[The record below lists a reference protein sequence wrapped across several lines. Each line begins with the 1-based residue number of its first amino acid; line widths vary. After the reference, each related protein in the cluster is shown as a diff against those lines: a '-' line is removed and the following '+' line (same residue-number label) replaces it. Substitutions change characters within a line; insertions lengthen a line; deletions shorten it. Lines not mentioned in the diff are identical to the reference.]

1 MPNQYFLIS
10 FNINFCCTWKQKLLV
25 CKWLI
30 LYNVC
35 TVIFVPKAHN
45 HKFNP
50 ISIHYWLQSINK
62 INLLLDAKHDEKEL
76 AFEGKKR
83 GENIFLLYNNWNH
96 IEDKVYW
103 LLEIIASWYLILP
116 FEAMGFKD
124 QIASF
129 DKSFLFKYKQKK
141 KHFPITFMYIFSFL
155 KGFDVAW
162 KHIIYS
168 IKHEMSGWMIYKL

>member
-1 MPNQYFLIS
+1 M
-10 FNINFCCTWKQKLLV
+10 
-25 CKWLI
+25 CKWLSF
-30 LYNVC
+30 C
-35 TVIFVPKAHN
+35 TLCTIIFVPKAHN
-45 HKFNP
+45 HKFNR
-50 ISIHYWLQSINK
+50 ISILHYWLQSINK

-76 AFEGKKR
+76 AFEGEKR
-83 GENIFLLYNNWNH
+83 GENIFLLYNNWKH

-141 KHFPITFMYIFSFL
+141 KHFPITFMYIFPSLRASMSHGNILFILSNMKWVDEWYTNHNSSIWNRL
-155 KGFDVAW
+155 KFNDTFV
-162 KHIIYS
+162 
-168 IKHEMSGWMIYKL
+168 

>member
-1 MPNQYFLIS
+1 MIYSTFWNQSVPNQYFLIP

-76 AFEGKKR
+76 AFEGEKR
-83 GENIFLLYNNWNH
+83 GENIYSCCII
-96 IEDKVYW
+96 IENT
-103 LLEIIASWYLILP
+103 LRIR
-116 FEAMGFKD
+116 
-124 QIASF
+124 
-129 DKSFLFKYKQKK
+129 
-141 KHFPITFMYIFSFL
+141 YIGFL
-155 KGFDVAW
+155 KLLQAGIWFYLLRQW
-162 KHIIYS
+162 GSKT
-168 IKHEMSGWMIYKL
+168 K